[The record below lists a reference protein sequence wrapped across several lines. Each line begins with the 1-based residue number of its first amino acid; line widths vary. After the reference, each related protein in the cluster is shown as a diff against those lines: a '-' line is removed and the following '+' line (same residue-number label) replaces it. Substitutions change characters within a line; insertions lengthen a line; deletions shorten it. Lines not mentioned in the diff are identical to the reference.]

1 MGPWV
6 LGSLGPWVLGSLGPW
21 VLGSLG
27 PWVLGSLG
35 PWVLGSLGPWVLGSL
50 GPWVLGS
57 LGPWVLGSLG
67 PWVLGSLGP
76 WVLGSLGPWVL
87 GSNIFFNETK
97 FLSKTINNELAKLTR
112 RFLANKLSINL
123 KKSSYIIFRPR
134 QKRQTLDLPVKI
146 NDNLIARAKETVFL
160 GVILVENLSWKPHI
174 LNVSRKIS
182 KSIGIIYKAGF
193 CPPSTALV
201 TILYII

>member
-1 MGPWV
+1 MQNTMRSSPGIYPWALLFLIYINDLCNVSDV
-6 LGSLGPWVLGSLGPW
+6 LDSILFADDT
-21 VLGSLG
+21 
-27 PWVLGSLG
+27 
-35 PWVLGSLGPWVLGSL
+35 
-50 GPWVLGS
+50 
-57 LGPWVLGSLG
+57 
-67 PWVLGSLGP
+67 
-76 WVLGSLGPWVL
+76 
-87 GSNIFFNETK
+87 NIFFNEIK
-97 FLSKTINNELAKLTR
+97 FLSKTINNELAKLTQ

-134 QKRQTLDLPVKI
+134 QKRQTLDLSVKI

-182 KSIGIIYKAGF
+182 KSIGIIYKASF